1 MSPPMG
7 IAPQSA
13 TVVKVEPRTATLD
26 AVPMRMARVLQH
38 APRAHQQQPQ
48 QKHAA
53 AN

>member
-13 TVVKVEPRTATLD
+13 TVIKVEPRTAMLE
-26 AVPMRMARVLQH
+26 AVPLRMARVLQH
-38 APRAHQQQPQ
+38 APRAHQQPP